1 MSQLYQ
7 LLSWDTDVIGL
18 PVAKIIP
25 ERLTLE
31 QLQVILDELRT
42 QQIQLV
48 YWVSDSQDSVSQKAA
63 QQMNGLLV
71 DHKITYLC
79 DLTQLKNIP
88 AIDSLIES
96 YPEQNPD
103 ETLLELGYLAGLY
116 SRFKADLRITD
127 EQFKKIYGLWM
138 INSVQRKIA
147 QEVLVIKK
155 QNKNVAMITLGEKN
169 NRGDIGLLAVDPQL
183 HGQQFGTKLVQAAQA
198 WALNKGF
205 KYGQVVTQQTNLPA
219 CALYEKCG
227 YSIEKIENFYHLWL
241 R

>member
-1 MSQLYQ
+1 MPQPYQ
-7 LLSWDTDVIGL
+7 LLSWDTDVIGA

-31 QLQVILDELRT
+31 KLQDILNQLRA

-48 YWVSDSQDSVSQKAA
+48 YWVSDSQDSISQKAA
-63 QQMNGLLV
+63 RQMKGFLA

-88 AIDSLIES
+88 TIDTLIES
-96 YPEQNPD
+96 YPKQNPD
-103 ETLLELGYLAGLY
+103 ESLLGLGYLAGLY
-116 SRFKADLRITD
+116 SRFKADPKITD
-127 EQFKKIYGLWM
+127 EQFKKVYGQWV
-138 INSVQRKIA
+138 INSANRKIA
-147 QEVLVIKK
+147 QEVFVIKK

-169 NRGDIGLLAVDPQL
+169 NRGDIGLLAVDPQF

-198 WALNKGF
+198 WALNKGYKF
-205 KYGQVVTQQTNLPA
+205 GQVVTQQTNLPA

-227 YSIEKIENFYHLWL
+227 YCIEKI
-241 R
+241 